1 LAHIFCTLLKL
12 FKPQYK
18 PLGRS

>member
-1 LAHIFCTLLKL
+1 LAQTFRTLLKL